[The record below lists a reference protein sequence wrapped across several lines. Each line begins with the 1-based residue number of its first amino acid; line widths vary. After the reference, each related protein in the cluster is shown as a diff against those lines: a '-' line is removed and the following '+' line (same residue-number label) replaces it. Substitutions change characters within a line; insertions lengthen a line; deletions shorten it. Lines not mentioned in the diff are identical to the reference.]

1 MTELETKQP
10 LNNFPNV
17 QNICFQTVKHS
28 TMVENRSLEEEI
40 MEDNMTSVM
49 MMPDYVMKSKL
60 VLEGVLL
67 PIMAAFGF
75 LGEFGV

>member
-1 MTELETKQP
+1 
-10 LNNFPNV
+10 
-17 QNICFQTVKHS
+17 
-28 TMVENRSLEEEI
+28 MVENRSLEEET

-49 MMPDYVMKSKL
+49 RMPDYVMQSKM

-75 LGEFGV
+75 LGEFVVCAVLPISQDLKDWQMRQWNTYFT